1 MTIDDIINTGNC
13 STAEIL
19 VLKNIKFREVENHVL
34 EVHKNKISQ
43 KGGTGRNAGYYRTKI
58 TVGGVRKDLYGKD
71 YQDII
76 YKLNEFYTNERAKT
90 FEDIYS
96 VFEESERLSGLDEKT
111 IKEKR
116 SKGLSVHTRF
126 HS

>member
-43 KGGTGRNAGYYRTKI
+43 NVVPRFKI
-58 TVGGVRKDLYGKD
+58 LSDRKAAA
-71 YQDII
+71 I
-76 YKLNEFYTNERAKT
+76 
-90 FEDIYS
+90 
-96 VFEESERLSGLDEKT
+96 
-111 IKEKR
+111 
-116 SKGLSVHTRF
+116 
-126 HS
+126 